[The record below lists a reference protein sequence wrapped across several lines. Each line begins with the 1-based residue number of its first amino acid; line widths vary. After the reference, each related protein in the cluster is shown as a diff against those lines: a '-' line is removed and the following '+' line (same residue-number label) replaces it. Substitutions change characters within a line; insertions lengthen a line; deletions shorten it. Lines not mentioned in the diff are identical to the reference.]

1 MDEAQAATIRAQ
13 KRRLESELFS
23 LEGDLSRATQ
33 KHSQLLDELKR
44 LKTMISRF
52 EAEKQVQEQ
61 AIIHAEREMAT
72 LKSEVD
78 QLKKKM
84 NSL

>member
-33 KHSQLLDELKR
+33 KHSQMLDEAKR

-61 AIIHAEREMAT
+61 ALLHAERDMAT

-78 QLKKKM
+78 QVKKKM